1 MAKIDLTT
9 QVRGILPIANGGT
22 GTTDGSMLPQ
32 FSDNETPTG
41 TVDGSNTVFTLDSSP
56 NPSGSLLQFKG
67 SSLMLQG
74 IDYTL
79 SQNTI
84 TFIVPPA
91 TGSNLRSWYRWN
103 IGVFTQTFREQ
114 MFEVDST
121 ALEFDYLLAITL
133 EQNLPFDKFEWSFIL
148 FETSADSLSMSDHTG
163 LGFGGAFAGTLAQE
177 DAAKI
182 GYGNQVQD
190 SSSMLDSLRFG
201 LVGGADQFLLFDNID
216 AMQDNLTRIGYG
228 FIITM
233 EQNLPFDSVAIGIG
247 YIFKE
252 TMSMSDVCTVTKEF
266 DYSFSETMTQSDF
279 VSRGFG
285 YHDTMTQSDAVKI
298 GYGDACPDTMQLFDS
313 IRYEFLG
320 GAGLLLNVNDR
331 LAMSDLVVHS

>member
-22 GTTDGSMLPQ
+22 GTIDGSMLPQ

-41 TVDGSNTVFTLDSSP
+41 TLDGSNTIFTLDNTP
-56 NPSGSLLQFKG
+56 NPSGSLLQFKN

-79 SQNTI
+79 SQNTV
-84 TFIVPPA
+84 TFTVPPA
-91 TGSNLRSWYRWN
+91 TGSNLRAWYRWN
-103 IGVFTQTFREQ
+103 VGVFTQTFREQ

-148 FETSADSLSMSDHTG
+148 FEMFADSLSMSDHSR
-163 LGFGGAFAGTLAQE
+163 LGFGNYFTDTLAQE

-182 GYGNQVQD
+182 GYGNQESD
-190 SSSMLDSLRFG
+190 SLSMLDSIRFG

-216 AMQDNLTRIGYG
+216 AMQDSLTRIGFG
-228 FIITM
+228 LIITM
-233 EQNLPFDSVAIGIG
+233 EQNLPFDSVVIGIG
-247 YIFKE
+247 YIFKD
-252 TMSMSDVCTVTKEF
+252 TMSMSDAFTVTKEF
-266 DYSFSETMTQSDF
+266 DYSFSDTMTQSDF

-285 YHDTMTQSDAVKI
+285 YAETMTQSDAVKI

-313 IRYEFLG
+313 IRYEFVG
-320 GAGLLLNVNDR
+320 SAMLLSLNDR
-331 LAMSDLVVHS
+331 LSMSDALAHS